1 MISGT
6 YHEELY
12 IKYSLQFGSLVLL
25 QLSYYSI
32 VHQVLDLFLTAKTE
46 GAITALNNPFTW

>member
-46 GAITALNNPFTW
+46 GAITALNNPFT